1 MQSFR
6 DRIIELEKENIERS
20 KENYILNS
28 ELDYENIKNN
38 QIQKRTER
46 IQYELK
52 ARNLVERSELDKV
65 VREYESQIERLEE
78 RLMNVETNPFDKLAR
93 EKLENEV
100 EQLRS
105 ENAMM
110 AK

>member
-6 DRIIELEKENIERS
+6 ERIIELEKENIERS

-52 ARNLVERSELDKV
+52 ARNLVDRGELDKIV
-65 VREYESQIERLEE
+65 KEYES
-78 RLMNVETNPFDKLAR
+78 
-93 EKLENEV
+93 
-100 EQLRS
+100 
-105 ENAMM
+105 
-110 AK
+110 

>member
-6 DRIIELEKENIERS
+6 ERIIELEKENIERS

-52 ARNLVERSELDKV
+52 ARNLVDRGELDKV
-65 VREYESQIERLEE
+65 VKEYES
-78 RLMNVETNPFDKLAR
+78 
-93 EKLENEV
+93 
-100 EQLRS
+100 
-105 ENAMM
+105 
-110 AK
+110 